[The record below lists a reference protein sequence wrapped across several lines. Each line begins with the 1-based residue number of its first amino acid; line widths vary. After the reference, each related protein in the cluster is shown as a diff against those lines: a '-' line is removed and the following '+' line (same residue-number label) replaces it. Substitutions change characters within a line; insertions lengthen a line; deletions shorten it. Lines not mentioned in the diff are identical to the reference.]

1 MREITYAE
9 ALNETLRE
17 AMRRD
22 PAVFVAGEDIG
33 AFGGVFGVTKGLL
46 EEFGPER
53 VRDTPITEAAIVG
66 SAIGA
71 AVTGMRPVAEM
82 MFMDFMGVC
91 MDQIV
96 NQAAKMR
103 YMFGG
108 KARLPIVLRACCG
121 AGFNAA
127 AQHSQCLEAW
137 FTHTPGLKV
146 VIPSTPYDVKGLLR
160 ASIADDNPVIFI
172 EHKAL
177 YGKKGL
183 VPEEDYTVP
192 LGAADIKREG
202 GNVTLVSWSRM
213 VEVCLA
219 AARSLDQEGVETEV
233 VDLRSLAP
241 LDKETLFASVE
252 KTGKVVIVHEACLT
266 GGFGGEVAALLAD
279 EAFDCLDAPI
289 KRVAAPDVPVPFSPV
304 LEGHYIP
311 DEGQILQAVK
321 EIL

>member
-1 MREITYAE
+1 MREISYAE
-9 ALNETLRE
+9 ALNETIRE

-22 PAVFVAGEDIG
+22 PTVYLAGEDVG

-53 VRDTPITEAAIVG
+53 VRDTPITEAAIIG

-71 AVTGMRPVAEM
+71 AATGMRPVVEL
-82 MFMDFMGVC
+82 MFIDFMAVC

-108 KARLPIVLRACCG
+108 KARLPIVIRACCG

-146 VIPSTPYDVKGLLR
+146 VMPSTPYDAKGLLWT
-160 ASIADDNPVIFI
+160 SIADDNPVVFI
-172 EHKAL
+172 EHKGL
-177 YGKKGL
+177 YGKKGS
-183 VPEEDYTVP
+183 VPEQDYAVP
-192 LGAADIKREG
+192 LGAAEVKREG
-202 GNVTLVSWSRM
+202 GNVTLISWSRM
-213 VEVCLA
+213 VDVCLA
-219 AARSLDQEGVETEV
+219 AAKTLAQEGVEAEV
-233 VDLRSLAP
+233 IDLRSLVP
-241 LDKETLFASVE
+241 LDKETIFASVE

-266 GGFGGEVAALLAD
+266 GGFGGEIAALIAD

-304 LEGHYIP
+304 LESCYIP
-311 DEGQILQAVK
+311 NKEKILQAVRG
-321 EIL
+321 IL

>member
-17 AMRRD
+17 AMRQD
-22 PAVFVAGEDIG
+22 PTVYVAGEDVG

-46 EEFGPER
+46 EEFGSER

-66 SAIGA
+66 SSIGA

-82 MFMDFMGVC
+82 MFMDFMAVC

-108 KARLPIVLRACCG
+108 KARLPIVIRACGG

-137 FTHTPGLKV
+137 FAHTPGLKV
-146 VIPSTPYDVKGLLR
+146 VMPSTPHDAKGLLWT
-160 ASIADDNPVIFI
+160 SIADDNPVVFI

-177 YGKKGL
+177 YNVKGA
-183 VPEEDYTVP
+183 VPE
-192 LGAADIKREG
+192 
-202 GNVTLVSWSRM
+202 
-213 VEVCLA
+213 
-219 AARSLDQEGVETEV
+219 
-233 VDLRSLAP
+233 
-241 LDKETLFASVE
+241 
-252 KTGKVVIVHEACLT
+252 
-266 GGFGGEVAALLAD
+266 
-279 EAFDCLDAPI
+279 
-289 KRVAAPDVPVPFSPV
+289 
-304 LEGHYIP
+304 
-311 DEGQILQAVK
+311 
-321 EIL
+321 

>member
-121 AGFNAA
+121 
-127 AQHSQCLEAW
+127 
-137 FTHTPGLKV
+137 
-146 VIPSTPYDVKGLLR
+146 
-160 ASIADDNPVIFI
+160 
-172 EHKAL
+172 
-177 YGKKGL
+177 
-183 VPEEDYTVP
+183 
-192 LGAADIKREG
+192 
-202 GNVTLVSWSRM
+202 
-213 VEVCLA
+213 
-219 AARSLDQEGVETEV
+219 
-233 VDLRSLAP
+233 
-241 LDKETLFASVE
+241 
-252 KTGKVVIVHEACLT
+252 
-266 GGFGGEVAALLAD
+266 
-279 EAFDCLDAPI
+279 
-289 KRVAAPDVPVPFSPV
+289 
-304 LEGHYIP
+304 
-311 DEGQILQAVK
+311 
-321 EIL
+321 